1 MNTIKHKFFFRRF
14 LILAFLLQSS
24 IFNLQSSIC
33 QAQIKNVHGTVS
45 DDMGELMGV
54 SVCEIDGTGRIIEAT
69 TTDMNGNFSMH
80 IRNAKDKLRFSYVGC
95 KTQTL
100 PIDREAYKIKM
111 TSQTTI
117 KEVTITSKK
126 KLNGGGLAIPE
137 REISYATQT
146 IDMKEFEGL
155 GLTTVDEALQGRIAG
170 LDIVANSGNLGAGTS
185 MRLRGASSISTL
197 TNSNPLIVV
206 NGNTW
211 NVDMNNFDVT
221 NANDEQFA
229 QLLNVNPEDIAS
241 ITVLKDA
248 AATAIYGSQGANGVI
263 EITTKRGSRGTPK
276 LTYSLR
282 LTGTYQ
288 PKGYEML
295 SGDDYTML
303 LKESYFNPQQDDG
316 ASDIR
321 ELNYDPTFSE
331 YEQYNNN
338 TDWVDAVTQWGLRQ
352 NHYLSVTGGGEKATF
367 RISGGY
373 DHETGSVIEQKQD
386 RFSTRVALDY
396 YVSERI
402 KISTNFA
409 LTYTDTERNYDDL
422 LSIAYK
428 KMPNMSIYEQYPVGH
443 PLQGQNTEKYY
454 TMLQS
459 APSVFDGEQKSYV
472 NPVASA
478 KLAKFDDRTYDITP
492 ELELNYRLLGM
503 DEDHHQ
509 LNWQGRVYMNI
520 FNEYVDKFYP
530 KELVTLSWNNG
541 VNNANAASSKSVA
554 FNTKQTLTFI
564 PYFANKDHSLMAMGR
579 FELTSGSSNGQST
592 DATKLPSGGIISPI
606 GGGRV
611 TGMSSN
617 FSEWRSMYYTF
628 STHYAYKGRYMVDFS
643 LRADGTTKFGPERQW
658 GYFPAVSLRW
668 NIIDEPWFQKL
679 VGVNNDSE
687 EQWISMLAIRPS
699 WGRVGNQP
707 NRDYLYES
715 IYSSDTK
722 YINMGGMKPENIRL
736 TDLRWETTTTWDV
749 GFDLGLLNDRIT
761 LQAEWYYSTRRDMLM
776 ENVSI
781 PSSTGFPTLTY
792 SNVGSM
798 RNIGW
803 ELNLNTNKLI
813 KIGKFFADV
822 NFAFGNNK
830 NEILTMDETVLKS
843 LNSDFDYNNREV
855 LQRVQLHNPFG
866 AIYGFRYKGVYEY
879 QYETFVDM
887 SNEERLQFVAEG
899 HTAPYVLS
907 ETGEIVVDD
916 ENKPVRMMYNY
927 SHDAT
932 GKNYEFQG
940 GDAIYE
946 DINHDGQINS
956 LDIVYLGSSLPKLT
970 GGFGFTLNYGR
981 WKLNS
986 QFNYRVG
993 NKILNIARLDTEA
1006 MSSNNNQSKAVNW
1019 RWRKEGNV
1027 TTIPRAM
1034 YGASTNYNTL
1044 VSDRFVEDGSFVRL
1058 NYLQLS
1064 YSFDQKTIKR
1074 ILGVNRLSMY
1084 ASANNLFV
1092 ITKYKGVDPEVGY
1105 GGYGASVDGGQTPRA
1120 KSYTLG
1126 VTVDF

>member
-1 MNTIKHKFFFRRF
+1 MITNNKY
-14 LILAFLLQSS
+14 ILTALLTLAISLCAYS
-24 IFNLQSSIC
+24 PVR
-33 QAQIKNVHGTVS
+33 AQIKAVHGTVT
-45 DDMGELMGV
+45 DEYGELMGA
-54 SVCEIDGTGRIIEAT
+54 SVCEVDANGRIIEAT
-69 TTDMNGNFSMH
+69 TTDLNGNFSMR
-80 IRNAKDKLRFSYVGC
+80 IRNPKDKLRFSYVGC

-100 PIDREAYKIKM
+100 TINREDYRIKLV
-111 TSQTTI
+111 SQTSL
-117 KEVTITSKK
+117 KEVTVTAKK

-170 LDIVANSGNLGAGTS
+170 LDIVANSGNLGAGTT

-263 EITTKRGSRGTPK
+263 EITTKRGARGTPK

-288 PKGYEML
+288 PKGYKML

-303 LKESYFNPQQDDG
+303 LKESYFNPEQNDN
-316 ASDIR
+316 ASNIR
-321 ELNYDPTFSE
+321 DLNYDPTFSE

-373 DHETGSVIEQKQD
+373 DHETGSVIEQRQD

-402 KISTNFA
+402 KISTNFS
-409 LTYTDTERNYDDL
+409 LTYTDTKRNYDDL
-422 LSIAYK
+422 LAIAYK
-428 KMPNMSIYEQYPVGH
+428 KMPNMSIYEQD
-443 PLQGQNTEKYY
+443 PLTGADTDKYY

-459 APSVFDGEQKSYV
+459 APDVFKDDQRVYV

-478 KLAKFDDRTYDITP
+478 CLAKNDDRTYDITP
-492 ELELNYRLLGM
+492 EFELNYRLLGM
-503 DEDHHQ
+503 DDDHHQ

-520 FNEYVDKFYP
+520 FNEYIDKFYP
-530 KELVTLSWNNG
+530 KELVTVSWNNG
-541 VNNANAASSKSVA
+541 VNNAYTGSTKSVA

-564 PYFANKDHSLMAMGR
+564 PHFSNKDHSLMAMGR
-579 FELTSGSSNGQST
+579 FELTSGSSNGQGT
-592 DATKLPSGGIISPI
+592 DATKLPSGGITSPTA
-606 GGGRV
+606 GGRV
-611 TGMSSN
+611 KGMSSS
-617 FSEWRSMYYTF
+617 FSQWRSMYYTF
-628 STHYAYKGRYMVDFS
+628 STHYAYKGRYMFDFS
-643 LRADGTTKFGPERQW
+643 LRADGTTKFGPDRRW

-668 NIIDEPWFQKL
+668 NLVDEPWMESTRKWL
-679 VGVNNDSE
+679 
-687 EQWISMLAIRPS
+687 SMLAVRPS

-715 IYSSDTK
+715 IYSSGTR
-722 YINMGGMKPENIRL
+722 YIDMGAMKPDNIRL
-736 TDLRWETTTTWDV
+736 TNLSWETTTTWDV
-749 GFDLGLLNDRIT
+749 GLDLGFFDDRLT
-761 LQAEWYYSTRRDMLM
+761 LQAEWYHSTRRDMLM
-776 ENVSI
+776 PNVSI
-781 PSSTGFPTLTY
+781 PSSTGYYTLAY

-803 ELNLNTNKLI
+803 EFNLQTNKLI
-813 KIGKFFADV
+813 RSGKFFADL
-822 NFAFGNNK
+822 NLTFGNNK
-830 NEILTMDETVLKS
+830 NEILTMDETVLNS
-843 LNSDFDYNNREV
+843 LNSKFYYGNREV
-855 LQRVQLHNPFG
+855 LQRVQLNNPFG

-879 QYETFVDM
+879 QYETFLNM
-887 SNEERLQFVAEG
+887 TPQERLDFVAAG
-899 HTAPYVLS
+899 HTAPFVLS
-907 ETGEIVVDD
+907 EEGEIVVDD
-916 ENKPVRMMYNY
+916 EDKPVRMIYNY
-927 SHDAT
+927 SHDGT
-932 GKNYEFQG
+932 GKNYMFNG

-946 DINHDGQINS
+946 DVNHDGNINA

-970 GGFGFTLNYGR
+970 GGFGFTLNYAR
-981 WKLNS
+981 WKLNT

-993 NKILNIARLDTEA
+993 NKILNLARLDAEA
-1006 MSSNNNQSKAVNW
+1006 MSTNNNQSKAVNY
-1019 RWRKEGNV
+1019 RWRKEGDV

-1034 YGASTNYNTL
+1034 YGSSTNYNTL
-1044 VSDRFVEDGSFVRL
+1044 VSDRFVEDGSFLRL

-1064 YSFDQKTIKR
+1064 YSFDPKTIKKA
-1074 ILGVNRLSMY
+1074 IGINRLSLY
-1084 ASANNLFV
+1084 ASANNLF
-1092 ITKYKGVDPEVGY
+1092 ILTRYKGVDPEVSY
-1105 GGYGASVDGGQTPRA
+1105 GGYGAAVDGGQTPRS

-1126 VTVDF
+1126 ITVDF

>member
-1 MNTIKHKFFFRRF
+1 MITNNKY
-14 LILAFLLQSS
+14 ILTALLTLAISLCAYS
-24 IFNLQSSIC
+24 PVR
-33 QAQIKNVHGTVS
+33 AQIKAVHGTVT
-45 DDMGELMGV
+45 DEYGELMGA
-54 SVCEIDGTGRIIEAT
+54 SVCEVDANGRIIEAT
-69 TTDMNGNFSMH
+69 TTDLNGNFSMR
-80 IRNAKDKLRFSYVGC
+80 IRNPKDKLRFSYVGC

-100 PIDREAYKIKM
+100 TINREDYRIKLV
-111 TSQTTI
+111 SQTSL
-117 KEVTITSKK
+117 KEVTVTAKK

-170 LDIVANSGNLGAGTS
+170 LDIVANSGNLGAGTT

-263 EITTKRGSRGTPK
+263 EITTKRGARGTPK

-288 PKGYEML
+288 PKGYKML

-303 LKESYFNPQQDDG
+303 LKESYFNPEQNDN
-316 ASDIR
+316 ASNIR

-373 DHETGSVIEQKQD
+373 DHETGSVIEQRQD

-402 KISTNFA
+402 KISTNFS
-409 LTYTDTERNYDDL
+409 LTYTDTKRNYDDL
-422 LSIAYK
+422 LAIAYK
-428 KMPNMSIYEQYPVGH
+428 KMPNMSIYEQD
-443 PLQGQNTEKYY
+443 PLTGADTDKYY

-459 APSVFDGEQKSYV
+459 APDVFKDDQRVYV

-478 KLAKFDDRTYDITP
+478 CLAKNDDRTYDITP
-492 ELELNYRLLGM
+492 EFELNYRLLGM
-503 DEDHHQ
+503 DDDHHQ

-520 FNEYVDKFYP
+520 FNEYIDKFYP
-530 KELVTLSWNNG
+530 KELVTVSWNNG
-541 VNNANAASSKSVA
+541 VNNAYTGSTKSVA

-564 PYFANKDHSLMAMGR
+564 PHFSNKDHSLMAMGR
-579 FELTSGSSNGQST
+579 FELTSGSSNGQGT
-592 DATKLPSGGIISPI
+592 DATKLPSGGITSPTA
-606 GGGRV
+606 GGRV
-611 TGMSSN
+611 KGMSSS
-617 FSEWRSMYYTF
+617 FSQWRSMYYTF
-628 STHYAYKGRYMVDFS
+628 STHYAYKGRYMFDFS
-643 LRADGTTKFGPERQW
+643 LRADGTTKFGPDRRW

-668 NIIDEPWFQKL
+668 NLVDEPWMESTRKWL
-679 VGVNNDSE
+679 
-687 EQWISMLAIRPS
+687 SMLAVRPS

-715 IYSSDTK
+715 IYSSGTR
-722 YINMGGMKPENIRL
+722 YIDMGAMKPDNIRL
-736 TDLRWETTTTWDV
+736 TNLSWETTTTWDV
-749 GFDLGLLNDRIT
+749 GLDLGFFDDRLT
-761 LQAEWYYSTRRDMLM
+761 LQAEWYHSTRRDMLM
-776 ENVSI
+776 PNVSI
-781 PSSTGFPTLTY
+781 PSSTGYYTLAY

-803 ELNLNTNKLI
+803 ELNLQTNKLI
-813 KIGKFFADV
+813 RSGKFFADL
-822 NFAFGNNK
+822 NLTFGNNK
-830 NEILTMDETVLKS
+830 NEILTMDETVLNS
-843 LNSDFDYNNREV
+843 LNSKFYYGNREV
-855 LQRVQLHNPFG
+855 LQRVQLNNPFG

-879 QYETFVDM
+879 QFETFKNM
-887 SNEERLQFVAEG
+887 TPQERLDFVAEG
-899 HTAPYVLS
+899 HTAPFVLS

-916 ENKPVRMMYNY
+916 NGDPVHMIYNY
-927 SHDAT
+927 SHDGT
-932 GKNYEFQG
+932 GKNHEFKG
-940 GDAIYE
+940 GDAIY
-946 DINHDGQINS
+946 DDVNHDGQINA

-981 WKLNS
+981 WKLNT

-993 NKILNIARLDTEA
+993 NKILNLARLDAEA
-1006 MSSNNNQSKAVNW
+1006 MTNNNNQSKAVNW
-1019 RWRKEGNV
+1019 RWRKEGNQ
-1027 TTIPRAM
+1027 TSIPRAM
-1034 YGASTNYNTL
+1034 YGSTSNYNTL
-1044 VSDRFVEDGSFVRL
+1044 VSDRFVENGSFLRL

-1064 YSFDQKTIKR
+1064 YSFDPKVIKKV
-1074 ILGVNRLSMY
+1074 LGIGRLSFY
-1084 ASANNLFV
+1084 ASANNLF
-1092 ITKYKGVDPEVGY
+1092 ILTKYKGVDPEVSY
-1105 GGYGASVDGGQTPRA
+1105 GGYGASVDGGQTPRS

-1126 VTVDF
+1126 LTVDF